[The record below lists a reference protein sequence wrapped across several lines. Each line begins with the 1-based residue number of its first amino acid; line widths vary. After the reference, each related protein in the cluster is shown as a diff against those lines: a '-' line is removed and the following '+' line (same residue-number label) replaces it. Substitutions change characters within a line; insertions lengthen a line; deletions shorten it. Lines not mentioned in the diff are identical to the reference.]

1 MKIGLSLS
9 RCIRDIVEGR
19 VEPESVLV
27 IIARTDFD
35 PNVEEQWKDIWEGY
49 TGYSSRSAP
58 EWRGLDE
65 DTVLTCVMYLY
76 NEGKIHQPRQFGAYP
91 RRLPYNWLEVVLPS
105 IELENNAAARLAFEQ
120 FKIVAG
126 LSNVQLND
134 HRE

>member
-19 VEPESVLV
+19 VEPSSVLV
-27 IIARTDFD
+27 IIARTKVD
-35 PNVEEQWKDIWEGY
+35 PNVEEQWKDIWAEY

-58 EWRGLDE
+58 EWHGLDE
-65 DTVLTCVMYLY
+65 DAVLTCVMNLY
-76 NEGKIHQPRQFGAYP
+76 NEGKIHQPRQYGVYP
-91 RRLPYNWLEVVLPS
+91 RRFPYYWLEAVLPS

-120 FKIVAG
+120 FKILAG

-134 HRE
+134 HQE